1 MTKNLTKKI
10 VENAIV
16 AAIYF
21 VLTIALG
28 SFAYGE
34 IQFRISEVLVL
45 LCFWRPDFIIGVTIG
60 TFLANIPSTLGAW
73 DMVFGTLATLIA
85 AVGCAYCSPRLAV
98 ATLFPT
104 VVNAFVVGA
113 ELYFVFGFESL
124 TEFFITAGYV
134 AAGEFAVMIVGYI
147 LWILLSKNK
156 AFMNYL
162 EPSRHL
168 ATRW

>member
-1 MTKNLTKKI
+1 MI

-34 IQFRISEVLVL
+34 IQFRVSEILVL

-73 DMVFGTLATLIA
+73 DMLFGTLATLIA
-85 AVGCAYCSPRLAV
+85 ACGVAFCSPRLAV

-113 ELYFVFGFESL
+113 ELYFVFGFSSL

-134 AAGEFAVMIVGYI
+134 ALGEFAVMVVGYI
-147 LWILLSKNK
+147 ILVLISRNK
-156 AFMNYL
+156 AFMEHL
-162 EPSRHL
+162 LPTRH
-168 ATRW
+168 AGVRW

>member
-1 MTKNLTKKI
+1 MI

-34 IQFRISEVLVL
+34 IQFRVSEILVL

-73 DMVFGTLATLIA
+73 DMLFGTLATLIA
-85 AVGCAYCSPRLAV
+85 ATCVAFCSPRLIV

-104 VVNAFVVGA
+104 VVNAIVVGA
-113 ELYFVFGFESL
+113 ELYFVFGFNTL
-124 TEFFITAGYV
+124 TEFFVTAGYV
-134 AAGEFAVMIVGYI
+134 ALGEFAVMIVGYI
-147 LWILLSKNK
+147 ILHLIARNK
-156 AFMNYL
+156 AFMEHL
-162 EPSRHL
+162 LPTRH
-168 ATRW
+168 AGVRW